1 MEAVIGVV
9 GAGRMGRGIALS
21 YAYSGQRVALIDLK
35 ARSTSEWQQMVV
47 TGKAELRAD
56 LNFLAS
62 VNLLNEG
69 EVERIL
75 NLISD
80 HHRGDASTVLGQCP
94 IIYEGVPEVMS
105 AKEAVFAFVSE
116 VAPNNTVIA
125 STTST
130 FLVTELAKF
139 VRSSERFMNAH
150 WLNPAHLMPL
160 VEISK
165 SEQTSTEAVTQLRT
179 SLEAIGKKTVVC
191 NASPGYIVPRI
202 QALAMNEAARLL
214 EEGVASAEDID
225 RAIHYGFG
233 PRFAILG
240 LLEFID
246 WGGGD
251 ILYHASNYL
260 SKAVDTRY
268 QAPEIVVENMQ
279 QGRNGLRDG
288 VGFFDYSEVDTG
300 AYRKR
305 RLGEFVALMKHL
317 DLLPKR
323 PASEAD
329 EPRSA

>member
-1 MEAVIGVV
+1 
-9 GAGRMGRGIALS
+9 
-21 YAYSGQRVALIDLK
+21 
-35 ARSTSEWQQMVV
+35 
-47 TGKAELRAD
+47 
-56 LNFLAS
+56 
-62 VNLLNEG
+62 
-69 EVERIL
+69 
-75 NLISD
+75 
-80 HHRGDASTVLGQCP
+80 
-94 IIYEGVPEVMS
+94 
-105 AKEAVFAFVSE
+105 
-116 VAPNNTVIA
+116 
-125 STTST
+125 
-130 FLVTELAKF
+130 
-139 VRSSERFMNAH
+139 
-150 WLNPAHLMPL
+150 
-160 VEISK
+160 
-165 SEQTSTEAVTQLRT
+165 
-179 SLEAIGKKTVVC
+179 
-191 NASPGYIVPRI
+191 
-202 QALAMNEAARLL
+202 MNEAARLL

-260 SKAVDTRY
+260 SKAVDARY